1 MISFIQGSV
10 ESIHA
15 DSIVILTHGI
25 GRKVFVSPS
34 LLSSVRHGQ
43 DVGIH
48 TELVVREDALTLF
61 GFSSRDERD
70 TFVALQSASGV
81 GPKLAMAVLAVLT
94 PGELAAAV
102 ENGDTKALTR
112 VPGVGPKVAGRLVL
126 ELSGKITA
134 APTGAE
140 TAPQTGGKQGII
152 AEVVQALIGL
162 GWKEANVQPVVEAAA
177 EDDANSEVSS
187 LLKASLRELGKKR

>member
-1 MISFIQGSV
+1 M
-10 ESIHA
+10 
-15 DSIVILTHGI
+15 
-25 GRKVFVSPS
+25 
-34 LLSSVRHGQ
+34 
-43 DVGIH
+43 
-48 TELVVREDALTLF
+48 
-61 GFSSRDERD
+61 
-70 TFVALQSASGV
+70 
-81 GPKLAMAVLAVLT
+81 
-94 PGELAAAV
+94 
-102 ENGDTKALTR
+102 
-112 VPGVGPKVAGRLVL
+112 VL

-140 TAPQTGGKQGII
+140 TAPQAAGKKGII